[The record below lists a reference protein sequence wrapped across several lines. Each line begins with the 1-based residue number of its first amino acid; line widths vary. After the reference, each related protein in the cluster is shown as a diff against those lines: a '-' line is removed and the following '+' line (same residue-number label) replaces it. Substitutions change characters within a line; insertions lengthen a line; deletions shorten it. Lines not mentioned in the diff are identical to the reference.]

1 MFLEFFMIF
10 FSVLIQLENLQ
21 LFNELNIY
29 KQYMRGIE
37 IEIEIEINKLNEIIY
52 IQKKILDKIE
62 VLINNKNRSILITFN
77 LIKRNFSRFYSR
89 IIIFQK

>member
-1 MFLEFFMIF
+1 MIF

-62 VLINNKNRSILITFN
+62 VLINNKNL
-77 LIKRNFSRFYSR
+77 K
-89 IIIFQK
+89 

>member
-62 VLINNKNRSILITFN
+62 VLINNKNL
-77 LIKRNFSRFYSR
+77 K
-89 IIIFQK
+89 